1 MVRLLAGVAIC
12 GVLIPPPAVGLEF
25 PYRAYINADDVYVRS
40 GPGQSYYPTD
50 KLKIGQEVEVYRHDP
65 GGWYAIRPPE
75 GSFSWVSGRYLAA
88 GVENLAVVTEDRVAA
103 RVGSRFSDIRDVIQV
118 RLHKAEVVEVLD
130 AKQIGTGTG
139 RTTWYKIAPP
149 SGEFRWVAGRYVDP
163 DYPHSGLRKTHAAEN
178 RTPPADAPDM
188 DHATHSRPV
197 ASSTGRPPAEEPSV
211 IVVPSSPAAV
221 PRPSE
226 SFAPVF
232 SPQTARGMTPEEY
245 QSELE
250 EMDLELSAMVSEEP
264 TVWTFDDLRPRCEE
278 LLATAETAVERGRA
292 RVLLN
297 KITRFEDI
305 KRRYDAISRTRA
317 ANERSN
323 RQLAA
328 MRRENSQYELPP
340 ELEER
345 FDGVGEL
352 REVASSKPGA
362 PRYALVDGFD
372 QVRCYVS
379 PSPGVNLRRYLGRRI
394 GINGNRA
401 YILDQQTHHV
411 MAKHVSV
418 LDGRRLR

>member
-1 MVRLLAGVAIC
+1 MRLLVAGLASC
-12 GVLIPPPAVGLEF
+12 FVLTSSVMADERTF
-25 PYRAYINADDVYVRS
+25 PYKAYINADEVYVRS

-50 KLKIGQEVEVYRHDP
+50 KLEIGREVEVYRHDP
-65 GGWYAIRPPE
+65 GGWYAICPPE
-75 GSFSWVSGRYLAA
+75 GSFSWISDRYLNA
-88 GVENLAVVTEDRVAA
+88 GVDNLAVVNEDRVAA

-130 AKQIGTGTG
+130 AKQTGTASN

-163 DYPHSGLRKTHAAEN
+163 DYPHEGLRTTHSAEN
-178 RTPPADAPDM
+178 RTARIETPGADSTVL
-188 DHATHSRPV
+188 ATAV
-197 ASSTGRPPAEEPSV
+197 ASAPRQPALEEPSR
-211 IVVPSSPAAV
+211 IVVPSSPDPL

-226 SFAPVF
+226 DYAPIF
-232 SPQTARGMTPEEY
+232 SPKTARGISPEEY
-245 QSELE
+245 QAELE
-250 EMDLELSAMVSEEP
+250 AIDLELSGMLSEEP

-278 LLATAETAVERGRA
+278 LVETAETAVERGRA

-297 KITRFEDI
+297 KITRFEEI
-305 KRRYDAISRTRA
+305 KRRYDAISLTRA

-328 MRRENSQYELPP
+328 MQRENVPPALSP

-352 REVASSKPGA
+352 RDVVSSKPGA
-362 PRYALVDGFD
+362 PRYALVDDVGE
-372 QVRCYVS
+372 VRCYVS
-379 PSPGVNLRRYLGRRI
+379 PSPGVNLRPYLGRRI

-401 YILDQQTHHV
+401 YILDQRAHHV

-418 LDGRRLR
+418 LDGRRM